1 MNQNDALKAVKA
13 LNEEYVGWYM
23 FVESNTIPGKGI
35 RHAFPKAFTPTEYVD
50 QLLAIIEEND
60 KYFYMVSSSDIDKS
74 KPDYFIYYT
83 DGVVTMYKTLVQA
96 LCGESLDRSGR
107 LKLDYFLLNH
117 SNNELAEKF
126 REVQTRY
133 PAEMVRTKS
142 RKNAIIHEK
151 DPVFVIME

>member
-1 MNQNDALKAVKA
+1 MNQNDALEAIKV
-13 LNEEYVGWYM
+13 LNKEYVGWYM

-60 KYFYMVSSSDIDKS
+60 RYFYIVSLRDIDKS
-74 KPDYFIYYT
+74 KTDYFIYYT
-83 DGVVTMYKTLVQA
+83 DGVATMYKTLVQA
-96 LCGESLDRSGR
+96 LCGESLDRAGR
-107 LKLDYFLLNH
+107 LKLDDFLLNQ
-117 SNNELAEKF
+117 SNKALTEKL
-126 REVQTRY
+126 RESQTRY

-151 DPVFVIME
+151 DPVFVIRE